1 MDTGGTYTCTCT
13 LITLFNM
20 SQVTLYLDDETDRA
34 LSDAASRSGMSRSRW
49 VSQLIRRHAQD
60 QWPQECLSLAG
71 AFPDFP
77 LSESRAQASLPADS
91 PRITF

>member
-1 MDTGGTYTCTCT
+1 
-13 LITLFNM
+13 
-20 SQVTLYLDDETDRA
+20 
-34 LSDAASRSGMSRSRW
+34 
-49 VSQLIRRHAQD
+49 
-60 QWPQECLSLAG
+60 LAG